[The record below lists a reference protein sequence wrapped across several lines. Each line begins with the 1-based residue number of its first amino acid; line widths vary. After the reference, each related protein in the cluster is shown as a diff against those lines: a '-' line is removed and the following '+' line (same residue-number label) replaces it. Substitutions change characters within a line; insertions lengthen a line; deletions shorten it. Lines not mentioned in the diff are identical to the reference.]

1 MSDRIKV
8 TPEQLR
14 EQSARLSSLSKQV
27 DSIYDK
33 ANRALTL
40 MDDALEGKFT
50 SNMHIKAR
58 NLLTSVRTLSTSLYE
73 GSQVADRAASAYVDA
88 DSILVKLSEEST
100 VLKSSAQLQKSIPQM
115 VEKPAEVDIGDYSCK
130 VSHSEY
136 AKLCDLWYTAS
147 KAKDPRAKFIELINT
162 HLPPNDP
169 LRNVAYS
176 QLTSI
181 RSITGFDTLII
192 GDGDTAIVLFAGT
205 DIKSGGM
212 KTTSDVIADIQLAL
226 DKMSAQEAQAI
237 AMVSTLSEKYGKIV
251 VAGHSLGGYLATAVT
266 LKVSG
271 VSECVA
277 FDPPGRYDAHLQEIF
292 NSKRVEK
299 ITTYEANG
307 SPISDGLKW
316 ASGGRNQN
324 FNTVNLDVES
334 KGNFLNHGIS
344 QIHDAMEKSNRFAH
358 MSNTWK

>member
-14 EQSARLSSLSKQV
+14 EQSAQLSSLSKQM
-27 DSIYDK
+27 DNIYDK

-88 DSILVKLSEEST
+88 DSILVKFSEEST
-100 VLKSSAQLQKSIPQM
+100 MLKTGTQLKKTIPQM
-115 VEKPAEVDIGDYSCK
+115 VEKPAEADIGDYSRK
-130 VSHSEY
+130 VTDSEY
-136 AKLCDLWYTAS
+136 AKLCQLWY
-147 KAKDPRAKFIELINT
+147 KALESEDPRAAFIELINK
-162 HLPPNDP
+162 HLPENDP
-169 LRNVAYS
+169 LRSVAYS

-181 RSITGFDTLII
+181 NSWTGFDTLVI
-192 GDGDTAIVLFAGT
+192 GDGDTAIVIFAGT
-205 DIKSGGM
+205 DISSAGDLLTDINLASG
-212 KTTSDVIADIQLAL
+212 QLSL
-226 DKMSAQEAQAI
+226 QEVQAI
-237 AMVSTLSEKYGKIV
+237 SLVEGLTEQYGKIV
-251 VAGHSLGGYLATAVT
+251 VTGHSLGGYLATAAT
-266 LKVSG
+266 LKVGG
-271 VSECVA
+271 VSECVV

-292 NSKRVEK
+292 NKKRVEK

-316 ASGGRNQN
+316 YSAGINQN
-324 FNTVNLDVES
+324 FNTVNLDVEG
-334 KGNFLNHGIS
+334 KDNFLNHGIK
-344 QIHDAMEKSNRFAH
+344 QIHEAMEKDKRFDH
-358 MSNTWK
+358 MSDSWK